1 MLGTVGIVAAAFLGV
16 AVAAA
21 VALVFFRFTAVL
33 APRDGPSP
41 EAVPANPI
49 LSDWRRPAM
58 GDWEMLLAGA

>member
-1 MLGTVGIVAAAFLGV
+1 MFGTVGIAEAAFLGV

-21 VALVFFRFTAVL
+21 ALVFFRFTAVL
-33 APRDGPSP
+33 VPRDCPSP